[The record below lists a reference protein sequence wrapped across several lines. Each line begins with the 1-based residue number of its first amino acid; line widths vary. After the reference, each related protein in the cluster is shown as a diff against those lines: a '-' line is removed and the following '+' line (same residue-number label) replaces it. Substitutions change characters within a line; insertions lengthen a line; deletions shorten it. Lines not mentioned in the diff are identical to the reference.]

1 MIPQETVQKIYDAA
15 NIVDVIQ
22 DFISLKRAGVNYK
35 GLCPFHGEKTPS
47 FVVSPAK
54 NIYKCFGCGAGG
66 DPVKFIREHE
76 KISFPESLRYLAKK
90 YNIEIVETELSDEEK
105 EERQERESLFVVT
118 DFSKSFFIN
127 SLNNTDE
134 GKTIGLSYFK
144 ERGYNNETIT
154 KFELGWSPEK
164 RDALTQTAL
173 QKGYKL
179 KFLERTGLSIVK
191 RENNYTF
198 DRFAGR
204 VIFPIHALSGKVIGF
219 GGRTL
224 KSDKKTAKYLNSP
237 ESDIYHK
244 SRTLYGIYFAKKSIV
259 KEDKCIMVEGYTDVI
274 SLHQSGIEN
283 VVASSGTS
291 LTVEQIRLVRRFT
304 NNLTVIY
311 DGDKAGIKASLRG
324 IDLILA
330 EEMNVKVVLL
340 PDGEDPDSYSKKL
353 NFDEFSDYIKE
364 NEKDFIK
371 FKTELLLSEAKNDP
385 VKRAGLTRDIVTSI
399 AIIPDSIL
407 RSEYIKECSLLLDT
421 REEDLYGEVRKILSK
436 KFTGSNYS
444 QRSGTY
450 KTQTRETPR
459 LPSGVKGIFS
469 ENDEKD
475 IIYYLINYGKE
486 TISFDSETDLNET
499 VAEFII
505 SQMKNEE
512 LELINLVYK
521 SIFEEYDRLLAE
533 NIFPNADYFMRH
545 EDEQIR
551 NITTEII
558 SPKLELSK
566 LWGKR
571 GASIEMPEDRLSES
585 VPEVIERFKFTIVRI
600 RIDNIKNEIKTL
612 APEDYETK
620 LHELLDEL
628 KHLDEIKIKLGEYID
643 KSALL

>member
-15 NIVDVIQ
+15 NIVDVVQ
-22 DFISLKRAGVNYK
+22 DFVSLKRAGVNYK

-54 NIYKCFGCGAGG
+54 NIYKCFGCGVGG

-76 KISFPESLRYLAKK
+76 KISFPEALRYLAKK
-90 YNIEIVETELSDEEK
+90 YNIEIVEKELSNEEK
-105 EERQERESLFVVT
+105 EQRLERESLFVVT
-118 DFSKSFFIN
+118 DFSKNFFIN
-127 SLNNTDE
+127 ILNNTDE
-134 GKTIGLSYFK
+134 GRTIGLSYFK
-144 ERGYNNETIT
+144 ERGYNNETVK

-173 QKGYKL
+173 QKGHKL
-179 KFLERTGLSIVK
+179 KFLEKTGLSIVK
-191 RENNYTF
+191 KENNYTF

-244 SRTLYGIYFAKKSIV
+244 SRTLYGIFFAKKSIV

-274 SLHQSGIEN
+274 SLHQTGIEN

-304 NNLTVIY
+304 KNLTVIY

-353 NFDEFSDYIKE
+353 NFDEFADYIKE

-385 VKRAGLTRDIVTSI
+385 VKRAELTRDVVKTI
-399 AIIPDSIL
+399 AVIPDSIL
-407 RSEYIKECSLLLDT
+407 RAEYIKECSLLLDT
-421 REEDLYGEVRKILSK
+421 REDFGEEIFRFNLY
-436 KFTGSNYS
+436 
-444 QRSGTY
+444 
-450 KTQTRETPR
+450 
-459 LPSGVKGIFS
+459 
-469 ENDEKD
+469 
-475 IIYYLINYGKE
+475 
-486 TISFDSETDLNET
+486 
-499 VAEFII
+499 
-505 SQMKNEE
+505 
-512 LELINLVYK
+512 
-521 SIFEEYDRLLAE
+521 
-533 NIFPNADYFMRH
+533 
-545 EDEQIR
+545 
-551 NITTEII
+551 
-558 SPKLELSK
+558 
-566 LWGKR
+566 
-571 GASIEMPEDRLSES
+571 
-585 VPEVIERFKFTIVRI
+585 
-600 RIDNIKNEIKTL
+600 
-612 APEDYETK
+612 
-620 LHELLDEL
+620 
-628 KHLDEIKIKLGEYID
+628 
-643 KSALL
+643 